1 MSMKNNEQVMMEAD
15 YSPGDEKLVSEA
27 RGKSYPATPQIGRIH
42 FVDVVKFCKQTR
54 LERLLSKTKPIL

>member
-15 YSPGDEKLVSEA
+15 YSPGDDKLVSEA

-42 FVDVVKFCKQTR
+42 FVDVAKFCKQTHW
-54 LERLLSKTKPIL
+54 